1 MHNRKSLLIVPPD
14 PTIFSDASKKGWSAS
29 CHEITT
35 GGLWSSL
42 EKFWHINAL
51 ELKAVR
57 LAILSFTQFKK
68 LNTIHLRIKNMIA
81 LSYLLNMGGTQ
92 NKPLIEIS
100 KEISSYCIERKIHL
114 TAEYTFD
121 SSLSN
126 QTADWASQNFQ
137 DSSELPHWFQTN
149 LQLFSETIIGPVC
162 FQSLPPTA
170 IIHIAWQREPQNVA
184 TDAFQQDWEY

>member
-1 MHNRKSLLIVPPD
+1 MSRDYHGRFMVFTGEILAHKCPRIESSETSNSFFYAIQKTKYDSSTDKEHDSSLLFIKHGRNPEQ
-14 PTIFSDASKKGWSAS
+14 TFNRNLKRN
-29 CHEITT
+29 
-35 GGLWSSL
+35 
-42 EKFWHINAL
+42 F
-51 ELKAVR
+51 ELLHR
-57 LAILSFTQFKK
+57 
-68 LNTIHLRIKNMIA
+68 
-81 LSYLLNMGGTQ
+81 
-92 NKPLIEIS
+92 
-100 KEISSYCIERKIHL
+100 KEN
-114 TAEYTFD
+114 TFD